1 MLITIFILI
10 LTTSC
15 SLLEPFVDRRR
26 NAGVENIEN
35 LYVGRS
41 TPSEPAIC
49 YNGLLSDAYIDQLTV
64 AYGVQKWEAYLMAEQ
79 HKIWVAYEEDI
90 FLGFAAGMQD
100 QELEN
105 IWYLDSLH
113 VSADAR
119 GKGVGTALIRTIG
132 RYAQEQGYAGM
143 SICIV
148 KGNDDA
154 GNLYKKFGAK
164 HLKDFEDDFCGTVSQ
179 SEKLL
184 WENLNILLENIDY
197 KSKI

>member
-1 MLITIFILI
+1 MEIRPAKK
-10 LTTSC
+10 
-15 SLLEPFVDRRR
+15 ED
-26 NAGVENIEN
+26 IEKIGE
-35 LYVGRS
+35 LYVTNHRH
-41 TPSEPAIC
+41 T
-49 YNGLLSDAYIDQLTV
+49 YKGLLSDAYIAQLTV
-64 AYGVQKWEAYLMAEQ
+64 AYGVRKWEAYLMAEQ
-79 HKIWVAYEEDI
+79 HKIWVAYEEDR
-90 FLGFAAGMQD
+90 FWGFVAGMKD
-100 QELEN
+100 AELEN

-154 GNLYKKFGAK
+154 GDLYKKLGAK

-184 WENLNILLENIDY
+184 WDDLDALTE
-197 KSKI
+197 KSGWR